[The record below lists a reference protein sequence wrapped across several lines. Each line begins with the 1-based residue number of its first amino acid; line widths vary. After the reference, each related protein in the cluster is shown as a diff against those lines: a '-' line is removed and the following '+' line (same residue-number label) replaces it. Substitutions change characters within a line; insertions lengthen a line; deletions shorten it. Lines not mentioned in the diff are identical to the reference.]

1 MAKTSPELPIL
12 LFARPSDWADWLAH
26 NQAAPGIWLRMAK
39 AASGIPSIN
48 YAQALEIA
56 LCYGWI
62 DSQKKSYDE
71 TSWLQRFTPRGPR
84 SIWSRRNRE
93 MVEELIRAGKMQPA
107 GLQAVE
113 QARQNG
119 RWEAAYDSQSQAEL
133 PGDLQAALD
142 EHLAA
147 RAFFASLDSRN
158 RYAILY
164 RLQTA
169 RKAETRLRRLNQFIA
184 MLEKG
189 EKLYP

>member
-12 LFARPSDWADWLAH
+12 FFARPSDWADWLAH

-84 SIWSRRNRE
+84 SIWSRNNRE

-119 RWEAAYDSQSQAEL
+119 RWEAAYDSQSRAKL
-133 PGDLQAALD
+133 PGDLQTALD
-142 EHLAA
+142 AHPAA
-147 RAFFASLDSRN
+147 RAFFESLDSRN
-158 RYAILY
+158 RFAILN

-169 RKAETRLRRLNQFIA
+169 RKAETRLRRLEQFIA
-184 MLEKG
+184 MLEQG